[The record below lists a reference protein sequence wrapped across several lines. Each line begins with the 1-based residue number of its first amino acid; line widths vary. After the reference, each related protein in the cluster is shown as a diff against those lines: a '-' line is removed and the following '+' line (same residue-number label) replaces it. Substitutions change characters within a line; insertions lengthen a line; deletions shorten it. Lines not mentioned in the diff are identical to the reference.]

1 MRRPRPPLSARRA
14 AGWLAGLGALLLLAV
29 VAGAALGASGLA
41 WRDLAAGD
49 GTARLVLLEVRL
61 PRVLL
66 AALLGGGLAVAGAA
80 LQGLFRNPLADP
92 YVLGIAGGASL
103 GGVLAVVLAGAAG
116 ARLVPAAAFAGAL
129 GALVLVERLATSRG
143 RLDLYALLLTGAVL
157 NAFSGALI
165 FFLQSVASSEQ
176 LHAIVFY
183 LIGRLPSPPP
193 RTLLFAALA
202 TAVATAALVRRA
214 RDYNALALGE
224 EGAAQLGVDLER
236 LKRAT
241 FGWASLLTAV
251 AVAAAGPIGFVG
263 LLLPHLLR
271 LAAGPDHRLLLPAAL
286 LGGGAFLVL
295 ADLAART
302 LLAPNELPV
311 GVLTALLGG
320 PFFLWLLR
328 RRAREAPDG

>member
-1 MRRPRPPLSARRA
+1 MRRARPPLTARRA
-14 AGWLAGLGALLLLAV
+14 GAWLAALGLLLALAV
-29 VAGAALGASGLA
+29 AAGATLGASGLGWGA
-41 WRDLAAGD
+41 LASGD
-49 GTARLVLLEVRL
+49 AAARVVLLEVRL

-92 YVLGIAGGASL
+92 YLLGIAGGASL
-103 GGVLAVVLAGAAG
+103 GGVAAVAVAGAAG
-116 ARLVPAAAFAGAL
+116 ARVVPLAAFAGAL
-129 GALVLVERLATSRG
+129 AALLLVERLATHRG

-157 NAFSGALI
+157 NAFSAALI
-165 FFLQSVASSEQ
+165 FFLQSVASAEQ

-183 LIGRLPSPPP
+183 LMGRLASPAP
-193 RTLLFAALA
+193 RALA
-202 TAVATAALVRRA
+202 LAAGATLVATLALAARA

-224 EGAAQLGVDLER
+224 EAAAQLGVDLER

-271 LAAGPDHRLLLPAAL
+271 LAAGPDHRLLLPAAF

-302 LLAPNELPV
+302 LLVPNELPV

-328 RRAREAPDG
+328 RRAREAPLG